1 MREEEQREGGG
12 GGVAICRHVRTS
24 VGVGSEIER
33 EIVCAICQVLQRRF
47 HCAPILCAC
56 VCV

>member
-1 MREEEQREGGG
+1 M
-12 GGVAICRHVRTS
+12 AICRHVRTS

-47 HCAPILCAC
+47 HCAPILCVCAHKNTC
-56 VCV
+56 VFSVSK